1 MATKNPQV
9 QDLGTNVT
17 GTMDG
22 DILILRIDTNKRY
35 GESKSGKSETIATTS
50 GNVKV
55 STPKG
60 EITMGLNV
68 YKKKA

>member
-1 MATKNPQV
+1 MATKQSME
-9 QDLGTNVT
+9 LGSNVT
-17 GTMDG
+17 GEMDG
-22 DILILRIDTNKRY
+22 NTLVLRIDITKRF

-55 STPKG
+55 ATPKG
-60 EITMGLNV
+60 DITLGLNL

>member
-1 MATKNPQV
+1 MATKQAG
-9 QDLGTNVT
+9 QELGTNISAQMEGAV
-17 GTMDG
+17 
-22 DILILRIDTNKRY
+22 LVLRIDTSKKY

-55 STPKG
+55 TTPGG
-60 EITMGLNV
+60 EVTVGLNV